1 MLTLLP
7 LMTNWWQLTF
17 PQGRQTLVI
26 EDAGGER
33 VAIAYGEKGT
43 GQPMFLLH
51 GIASWSYSWRHCIE
65 PFSQQFRVIC
75 ADAKGHGFSQSSSKP
90 EIIGHQVIE
99 LKHMIQALADQPAI
113 LVGESLGALIALAL
127 AQLHPEL
134 ISQLVL
140 INVPIFPRQLP
151 SWRMELLAH
160 FPLDVVRMVDQWQLI
175 RPFAPIVRELTRLAR
190 QEIVVDA
197 ACITDEELYWLT
209 YPYIEFPGVLT
220 QYVTD
225 LQQGAKE
232 IERSL
237 RNEPSWIST
246 IQENLHK
253 VTCPTLILWGEQD
266 QWFPV
271 RDGEELHAR
280 LPNSKLQV
288 IPNCGHNA
296 IGCSPKAVSEAILA
310 FLPLNRTVL

>member
-1 MLTLLP
+1 
-7 LMTNWWQLTF
+7 MTDWWQLTF
-17 PQGRQTLVI
+17 PQGRQTIVI
-26 EDAGGER
+26 EDAAGER
-33 VAIAYGEKGT
+33 VAIAYGEEGM

-65 PFSQQFRVIC
+65 PFSQRFRVIC
-75 ADAKGHGFSQSSSKP
+75 VDAKGHGFSQSSSQP
-90 EIIGHQVIE
+90 EVIGHQVIE
-99 LKHMIQALADQPAI
+99 LKQVIQALADQPAI

-151 SWRMELLAH
+151 SWRMQLLAN
-160 FPLDVVRMVDQWQLI
+160 FPLELVRVVDQWQLL

-197 ACITDEELYWLT
+197 AGITDEELYWLT
-209 YPYIEFPGVLT
+209 YPYIQFPGVLT

-225 LQQGAKE
+225 LQQGAQE

-296 IGCSPKAVSEAILA
+296 IGCSPQAINEAVLA
-310 FLPLNRTVL
+310 FLIPIGLL